1 LQMVVALVG
10 NQKAFIREKAIAVL
24 FLTIKQ
30 VMGFILAEKNLAYG
44 CACTNFVA
52 SVLLHETEFQVLEI
66 LIAIPEL

>member
-1 LQMVVALVG
+1 MQMVVALVG

-44 CACTNFVA
+44 CACT
-52 SVLLHETEFQVLEI
+52 I
-66 LIAIPEL
+66 L

>member
-1 LQMVVALVG
+1 MQMVVALVG

-44 CACTNFVA
+44 YA
-52 SVLLHETEFQVLEI
+52 
-66 LIAIPEL
+66 